1 MSSQALA
8 ILGISAAI
16 LNAVAFVPYIST
28 ILSGKTKPERSSWW
42 IWSILMAIA
51 FAAQIAAGATW
62 SALLTAVFF
71 IGNIVVAFLSLRYG
85 YGKFSFMDGAAI
97 VAAIIGVALWAATNN
112 PLIALLV
119 TIVVDFLA
127 YWLTIIKSWKAP
139 YSENLLA
146 WSLMT
151 IAAILSILSVGEFN
165 VTLVLFP
172 VYVACVSMCGVIVLI
187 SRRKWRSKRIK
198 DGLKRRKIQS

>member
-51 FAAQIAAGATW
+51 FAAQITAGATW

-71 IGNIVVAFLSLRYG
+71 IGNILVALLSLRYG
-85 YGKFSFMDGAAI
+85 YGKFSFKDGAAI
-97 VAAIIGVALWAATNN
+97 VAALIGVALWAATNN

-151 IAAILSILSVGEFN
+151 LAAILSILSVGEFN

-198 DGLKRRKIQS
+198 EGLKRRKIQS

>member
-16 LNAVAFVPYIST
+16 LNAVAFVPYIAT

-85 YGKFSFMDGAAI
+85 YGKFSFKDGAAI
-97 VAAIIGVALWAATNN
+97 VAALIGVALWAATNN

-151 IAAILSILSVGEFN
+151 LAAILSILSVGEFN

-187 SRRKWRSKRIK
+187 SRRKWRSKRIIA
-198 DGLKRRKIQS
+198 GLKRRKAQP

>member
-1 MSSQALA
+1 MALNYFA
-8 ILGISAAI
+8 ILGICAAI
-16 LNAVAFVPYIST
+16 INAMAFVPYIRT
-28 ILSGKTKPERSSWW
+28 IVNRKTLPERASWW
-42 IWSILMAIA
+42 IWSILMSIA
-51 FAAQIAAGATW
+51 LAAQIASGATW

-71 IGNIVVAFLSLRYG
+71 AGNIVVAFLSLRYG
-85 YGKFSFMDGAAI
+85 YGRFGIKDGAAI
-97 VAAIIGVALWAATNN
+97 VAALIGVALWAATNN

-119 TIVVDFLA
+119 TVAVDFMA

-165 VTLVLFP
+165 VTLLLFP
-172 VYVACVSMCGVIVLI
+172 VYVACVSMCGVIVLVT
-187 SRRKWRSKRIK
+187 RRKWRSKRIK
-198 DGLKRRKIQS
+198 EGLKKRKVQA

>member
-97 VAAIIGVALWAATNN
+97 VAALIGVALWAATNN

-151 IAAILSILSVGEFN
+151 LAAILSILSVG
-165 VTLVLFP
+165 
-172 VYVACVSMCGVIVLI
+172 
-187 SRRKWRSKRIK
+187 
-198 DGLKRRKIQS
+198 

>member
-1 MSSQALA
+1 
-8 ILGISAAI
+8 
-16 LNAVAFVPYIST
+16 
-28 ILSGKTKPERSSWW
+28 
-42 IWSILMAIA
+42 MAIA
-51 FAAQIAAGATW
+51 FAAQITAGATW

-71 IGNIVVAFLSLRYG
+71 IGNILVALLSLRYG
-85 YGKFSFMDGAAI
+85 YGKFSFKDGAAI
-97 VAAIIGVALWAATNN
+97 VAALIGVALWAATNN

-151 IAAILSILSVGEFN
+151 LAAILSILSVGEFN

-198 DGLKRRKIQS
+198 EGLKRRKIQS

>member
-71 IGNIVVAFLSLRYG
+71 IGNVVVALLSLRYG
-85 YGKFSFMDGAAI
+85 YGKFSFKDGAAI
-97 VAAIIGVALWAATNN
+97 VAALIGVALWAATNN

-151 IAAILSILSVGEFN
+151 TAAILSILSVGEFN

-198 DGLKRRKIQS
+198 EGLKRRKIQS